1 MYYKNKK
8 TVETNLNEILS
19 SMDLFLIRNY
29 IQSHKL
35 MVGLTF
41 REINDLYYLFTP
53 LHSVF
58 DIDAL
63 SKEYINV
70 EGVSFVCISCK
81 KEFTNAFEI
90 SLNMECKGEPYH
102 PRTFFGK
109 NEKFDRL
116 GCLHEGCTK
125 KNIYSKSNEL
135 PCCHKP
141 RDSPGCMS
149 SDGRHVIVFAG
160 GESD

>member
-1 MYYKNKK
+1 MDYKNKK

-63 SKEYINV
+63 SKEYIKNQM
-70 EGVSFVCISCK
+70 K
-81 KEFTNAFEI
+81 KIKIIDILIF
-90 SLNMECKGEPYH
+90 S
-102 PRTFFGK
+102 
-109 NEKFDRL
+109 
-116 GCLHEGCTK
+116 
-125 KNIYSKSNEL
+125 IY
-135 PCCHKP
+135 
-141 RDSPGCMS
+141 
-149 SDGRHVIVFAG
+149 A
-160 GESD
+160 